1 MRKPHCGTL
10 LQPPNQ
16 DSWCPDA
23 KRRDTRGHMG
33 AGCHVIGARGHRGCL
48 GPQKLEEA
56 RKHPPQQVTGAH
68 SPVTPQQQTSCL
80 QNCEVACSVVAV
92 ALVPAAG
99 GHTAATHPPSLL
111 SPSLPAP
118 PLPPCFPSQGATA
131 LLFPSLSLNPPA
143 CVMLTWAQGYLWGDH
158 RLHGAQPHST
168 PTQAPYGGGGQRRWR
183 AGWVWALPT
192 LKNPSDT
199 SLTKPQVKDENKDFK
214 MEAAIKLLPPC
225 RATGPVTGLVTH
237 PGGQS

>member
-1 MRKPHCGTL
+1 MPGTTE
-10 LQPPNQ
+10 
-16 DSWCPDA
+16 A
-23 KRRDTRGHMG
+23 RRGKE
-33 AGCHVIGARGHRGCL
+33 APSPAGHRGAQPGDTPTADLLPPELRGGMLCCSC
-48 GPQKLEEA
+48 GPGSSS
-56 RKHPPQQVTGAH
+56 RRTHSRHP
-68 SPVTPQQQTSCL
+68 S
-80 QNCEVACSVVAV
+80 
-92 ALVPAAG
+92 
-99 GHTAATHPPSLL
+99 
-111 SPSLPAP
+111 SLPP
-118 PLPPCFPSQGATA
+118 LSLPPCSPLPPCFPSQGATA